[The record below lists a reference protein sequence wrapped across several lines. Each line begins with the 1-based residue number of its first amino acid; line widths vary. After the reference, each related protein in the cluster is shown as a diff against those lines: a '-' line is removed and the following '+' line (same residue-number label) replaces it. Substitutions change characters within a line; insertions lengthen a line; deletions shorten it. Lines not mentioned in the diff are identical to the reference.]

1 VESPAV
7 PADGESGRQNGPHQE
22 GIPAGRL
29 TRDSE
34 RSIWP
39 TLLPH
44 LVRSIAFLAP
54 VVISLVFWLIGTG
67 FSIVAG
73 LGAVGGSGL
82 ELGPAIDSGLSLL
95 GLAGLVFFGM
105 VWLASLFVGVRE
117 VVAEGGVLIE
127 DGAQALA
134 AVYDSVQARVNR
146 QCPPFAVRSG
156 EFEKNPTLRV
166 SNDREEALI
175 IVRTS
180 GPDLRI
186 GWSMWRIRS
195 TVTLIGDLLPGKR
208 GNDVALLQA
217 DSSSALREL
226 LNSVTQYSARD
237 HTS

>member
-1 VESPAV
+1 MESSVV

-22 GIPAGRL
+22 GIPTGRL

-54 VVISLVFWLIGTG
+54 VAISLLFWLVGTG

-127 DGAQALA
+127 DGAHALA
-134 AVYDSVQARVNR
+134 AVYGSMQSRVNR
-146 QCPPFAVRSG
+146 QSPPFAVRSG
-156 EFEKNPTLRV
+156 EFEENPTLRV

-175 IVRTS
+175 IVRAS

-186 GWSMWRIRS
+186 GWSMWRVRS

-217 DSSSALREL
+217 DSSSAMREL
-226 LNSVTQYSARD
+226 LNSVTQHSARD

>member
-1 VESPAV
+1 
-7 PADGESGRQNGPHQE
+7 
-22 GIPAGRL
+22 
-29 TRDSE
+29 
-34 RSIWP
+34 
-39 TLLPH
+39 
-44 LVRSIAFLAP
+44 VRSIAFLAP
-54 VVISLVFWLIGTG
+54 VVISLLFWMIGTG

-134 AVYDSVQARVNR
+134 AVYGSMQARVNR

-156 EFEKNPTLRV
+156 EFETNPTLRV

-175 IVRTS
+175 IVRKS

-208 GNDVALLQA
+208 GNDGALLQA
-217 DSSSALREL
+217 DSCSAMREL
-226 LNSVTQYSARD
+226 LNSVTEYSARD